1 MTRIPDIGKAA
12 GRRGTKPWNVL
23 SRKTGKRR
31 TVPSGSRGSTKRS
44 NAQGRRPCLW
54 RTALGA
60 RWSRIGQSACQR
72 GRIRG
77 ALLVAPSDPEAASFP
92 SGPTGFAP
100 MPLVRLPFPSVVVA
114 SSNDPF
120 VTVVRAQTF
129 ARAWGSE
136 FVMIRNAGHINTASG
151 LGDWPEGLALLH
163 KLCERRQSD
172 FRETQRNSSP
182 IISSGI
188 GLTGDESAEH
198 RVFERG
204 HMSPLSKTRT
214 HPLTS

>member
-1 MTRIPDIGKAA
+1 
-12 GRRGTKPWNVL
+12 
-23 SRKTGKRR
+23 
-31 TVPSGSRGSTKRS
+31 
-44 NAQGRRPCLW
+44 
-54 RTALGA
+54 
-60 RWSRIGQSACQR
+60 
-72 GRIRG
+72 
-77 ALLVAPSDPEAASFP
+77 
-92 SGPTGFAP
+92 

-114 SSNDPF
+114 SSNDLF
-120 VTVVRAQTF
+120 VTVARAQAF

-136 FVMIRNAGHINTASG
+136 FVMIRDAGHINTASG

-188 GLTGDESAEH
+188 GLMGDESAEH

-204 HMSPLSKTRT
+204 HMSPLSKARTR
-214 HPLTS
+214 PLTS